1 MPYVK
6 TVVQFIAD
14 HVRSYYNNANNPQAK
29 PGSNRIIYDDLQ
41 ELVKFWMPSGSGIDC
56 GTQIVIGA
64 SNPTKLHFT
73 FDYHHMNQHGF
84 YCGWT
89 SHGLI
94 VCADFD
100 DFTMQ
105 IIGQHRSKKKHE
117 TQIFH
122 DYLYDTFRHALLETY
137 NYTIDEERKLRVY
150 TSCNRPNLVTT
161 IPAYWLHEEPVNA

>member
-14 HVRSYYNNANNPQAK
+14 HVRSYYNNTNNPQAK

-56 GTQIVIGA
+56 GTKIDISG
-64 SNPTKLHFT
+64 STPTKLYFT

-89 SHGLI
+89 SHALI
-94 VCADFD
+94 VRPDFD

-117 TQIFH
+117 TQVFH
-122 DYLYDTFRHALLETY
+122 DYLCDTFRHALLQPI
-137 NYTIDEERKLRVY
+137 NYTIDEHDKARVY
-150 TSCNRPNLVTT
+150 TNVEHPNRVITL
-161 IPAYWLHEEPVNA
+161 PAYWLHEESVNA